1 MKPKFTLSNTSWGQS
16 PGQLLGTEEEE
27 PSKKTGEK
35 KKKNWMK
42 TTQKYQDSA
51 EADSTHEPFHLSGVK
66 DGTFHW

>member
-1 MKPKFTLSNTSWGQS
+1 
-16 PGQLLGTEEEE
+16 
-27 PSKKTGEK
+27 
-35 KKKNWMK
+35 MK